1 MASMTSATAAP
12 RERTH
17 AAPLM
22 TTCRACKSTEMY
34 MFLPLGAHPPANA
47 FLRGDQLSTG
57 APAYGLNTHACLKCG
72 LIQVPNVIPP
82 DFFREYVYVPSAA
95 ETMHEHFGALA
106 AYVARA
112 LLRQSRDLVVDIGSN
127 DGLFLS
133 KLNALGVRTLGIE
146 PARNLTEVAR
156 AKGVEVVNEYFTP
169 ATATSVREQYGPA
182 SVIVTTNTFN
192 HIDDLHEF
200 MAGVTT
206 LLDDSGTFIIE
217 VPHAGDLIE
226 KNEFDTV
233 YHEHV
238 SEFTVQSLVDL
249 FAFFDMTVVDI
260 ARLAVHGGSMRVFGR
275 RHAAGDSATPAVAEW
290 LDSEARA
297 RLFEAATYDAF
308 AQRVEKIRTGLLE
321 LLADLKRQGKRIA
334 GYGAPAKG
342 NTLLNYYGIGSET
355 LMYLADRNA
364 LKHGL
369 YSPGMHIPVVPA
381 ERVLEDQPDY
391 LLILAW
397 NFQDEIIRQQEE
409 FRRRGG
415 RFIVPI
421 PEPRVIA

>member
-1 MASMTSATAAP
+1 
-12 RERTH
+12 
-17 AAPLM
+17 
-22 TTCRACKSTEMY
+22 MY
-34 MFLPLGAHPPANA
+34 MFLPLGSHPPANA
-47 FLRGDQLSTG
+47 FLRGEQLSTG
-57 APAYGLNTHACLKCG
+57 APAFGLDTHACLSCG
-72 LIQVPNVIPP
+72 LIQVPNVIPA

-95 ETMHEHFGALA
+95 ATMHEHFAALA
-106 AYVARA
+106 GSVKKT
-112 LLRQSRDLVVDIGSN
+112 LLPNPGDLVVDIGSN

-133 KLNALGVRTLGIE
+133 RLNALGARTLGIE
-146 PARNLTEVAR
+146 PARNLTEIAR
-156 AKGVEVVNEYFTP
+156 GRGVEVYNEYFTP
-169 ATATSVREQYGPA
+169 ATAAEVRTQYGPA
-182 SVIVTTNTFN
+182 TVIVTTNTFN

-206 LLDDSGTFIIE
+206 LLAEAGTFIIE

-238 SEFTVQSLVDL
+238 SEFTVKSLVDL
-249 FAFFDMTVVDI
+249 FAFFDMDVVDI
-260 ARLAVHGGSMRVFGR
+260 ERLPVHGGSMRVFGR
-275 RHAAGDSATPAVAEW
+275 RRAAGTQVSPVVGEW
-290 LDSEARA
+290 LDAEKRA

-308 AQRVEKIRTGLLE
+308 AERVKTIRTGLLAM
-321 LLADLKRQGKRIA
+321 LADLKKRGQRIA

-342 NTLLNYYGIGSET
+342 NTLLNYYGIGPDT
-355 LMYLADRNA
+355 LMYLADRNP

-381 ERVLEDQPDY
+381 ERVLQDQPDY

-397 NFQDEIIRQQEE
+397 NFKDEIMQQQEE

-421 PEPRVIA
+421 PEPQVVS